1 MIRRMK
7 NKLFATL
14 CVAALTLGA
23 VVPSTF
29 NSVHAARAPRTVYVD
44 VEKNVLGQAPIVQP
58 VAVTLDDTSTILDAT
73 KQASGADKVSSV
85 SSGYGNYVNGF
96 ADTSNT
102 QDAFDNYYPGDF
114 YTKLNNATK
123 GVVFTPTAAQPI
135 ITDAN
140 WLKEKECSGVSG
152 WMFTVRNT
160 DNNAGNYYSADTKLA
175 DLPNDAVIR
184 WEFSAAAG
192 ADIGLGAY
200 LPTQT
205 NADGTYNWNTA
216 AYTSP
221 FFTRADKS
229 NLIKAMAKHT
239 NKTDAAYTNALN
251 DLKNLTIS
259 QANVDDDMD
268 ASGNLK

>member
-1 MIRRMK
+1 MIKRMK

-29 NSVHAARAPRTVYVD
+29 NSVHAAGTPKTVYVD
-44 VEKNVLGQAPIVQP
+44 VEKNVLGQAPILQP
-58 VAVTLDDTSTILDAT
+58 VAVTLDDSSTILDAT
-73 KQASGADKVSSV
+73 KQAAGAANVSSV

-96 ADTSNT
+96 ADTSDT
-102 QDAFDNYYPGDF
+102 QAVFNKNYKYYKNVKD
-114 YTKLNNATK
+114 ATK
-123 GVVFTPTAAQPI
+123 GIVFTSTAAQPI

-140 WLKEKECSGVSG
+140 WLREKECSGISG
-152 WMFTVRNT
+152 WMFTVQNT

-175 DLPNDAVIR
+175 DLPSDAVIR
-184 WEFSAAAG
+184 WEFSAAMG
-192 ADIGLGAY
+192 ADIGLNAY

-205 NADGTYNWNTA
+205 KADGYYDWNTA

-221 FFTRADKS
+221 FFTRANKTT
-229 NLIKAMAKHT
+229 LIKAMAKHS

-259 QANVDDDMD
+259 QADVDDDMD
-268 ASGNLK
+268 VSGNLK